1 MEFFEDKCI
10 CGSVKVSSKGQ
21 VVIPKKAREFYGFK
35 ENDTLFVIAEKGV
48 GVTLLKAENIDDLKN
63 KLK

>member
-35 ENDTLFVIAEKGV
+35 ENDTLFVIAEKGL